1 MLSLP
6 GNHNIGLFV
15 FFPQWANYRLQTNMK
30 VEKSSIY
37 NFKKEKKNR
46 ANGLTL
52 ERITLPVQSRVLI
65 FSL

>member
-1 MLSLP
+1 
-6 GNHNIGLFV
+6 
-15 FFPQWANYRLQTNMK
+15 MK